1 MPDATV
7 SMEVRSG
14 GEGVAVIDIKGEIN
28 AFSGEVLTGA
38 HTEASKASPRV
49 VVLNFK
55 GLEYMNSGGIGLL
68 VTTLIRAKRQNQRL
82 VAFGLSDHYR
92 QIFSVTRLDEAIE
105 IHESEAAAVAAS

>member
-1 MPDATV
+1 MSDATV

-14 GEGVAVIDIKGEIN
+14 GDGVAVIDIKGEIT
-28 AFSGEVLTGA
+28 AFCQDVLTEA
-38 HTEASKASPRV
+38 HAEASKASPRV
-49 VVLNFK
+49 VVLNFE

-68 VTTLIRAKRQNQRL
+68 VTTLIRARRQDQRL

-105 IHESEAAAVAAS
+105 IHDNEAAAVAAS